1 MKGIKRLY
9 SILTFLP
16 LVVSIFACPILPQK
30 IPAHYNLAG
39 EVDRWGSRQEILII
53 PILTMVL
60 GWIFRRWIVST
71 MKKQPENSE
80 RALYIGGISMLF
92 VFNGLFFVMLYT
104 SFAVVEHLAN
114 PENSIIQIINILVGI
129 MLIPL
134 GHIMPKVKRNGV
146 FGVRTK
152 WSMANDT
159 CWNLSQR
166 FGGMSFVI
174 TGILII
180 VGSLMME
187 NPAYQSIFMVVM
199 ILLDAVFCI
208 VYSYQTYQK
217 YGKN

>member
-1 MKGIKRLY
+1 
-9 SILTFLP
+9 
-16 LVVSIFACPILPQK
+16 
-30 IPAHYNLAG
+30 
-39 EVDRWGSRQEILII
+39 
-53 PILTMVL
+53 
-60 GWIFRRWIVST
+60 
-71 MKKQPENSE
+71 
-80 RALYIGGISMLF
+80 MLF

-134 GHIMPKVKRNGV
+134 GNIMPKVKRNGV

-152 WSMANDT
+152 WSMVNDT

-174 TGILII
+174 TGALII

>member
-129 MLIPL
+129 MLM
-134 GHIMPKVKRNGV
+134 GEGV
-146 FGVRTK
+146 
-152 WSMANDT
+152 
-159 CWNLSQR
+159 
-166 FGGMSFVI
+166 
-174 TGILII
+174 
-180 VGSLMME
+180 
-187 NPAYQSIFMVVM
+187 
-199 ILLDAVFCI
+199 
-208 VYSYQTYQK
+208 
-217 YGKN
+217 

>member
-16 LVVSIFACPILPQK
+16 LIVSIFACPILPEK
-30 IPAHYNLAG
+30 IPVHYNLAG
-39 EVDRWGSRQEILII
+39 EVDRWGDRLEIFII
-53 PILTMVL
+53 PILTAVL
-60 GWIFRRWIVST
+60 GWVFGRWICRF

-92 VFNGLFFVMLYT
+92 MFNGLFFVMLYA
-104 SFAVVEHLAN
+104 SFTVVEQLAN
-114 PENSIIQIINILVGI
+114 PENSIIQIVNVLIGI

-134 GHIMPKVKRNGV
+134 GNIMPKVKRNGV
-146 FGVRTK
+146 IGVRTK

-174 TGILII
+174 TGALII
-180 VGSLMME
+180 VGSLIMK
-187 NPAYQSIFMVVM
+187 NPAYQSIFMLVM
-199 ILLDAVFCI
+199 ILLDAVFCV
-208 VYSYQTYQK
+208 VYSYLVYQK